1 MSEHE
6 GRSYYRKADYYN
18 SDLKGHHYSDGDWW
32 KGHGG
37 SGFYVDTDFT
47 HRDLVV
53 SLHPNMKIKRKDD
66 GSIDYD
72 VLRLNSKTVVRNT
85 ETVNT
90 KEGTSKVNTAEVK
103 KEVLEEKHVQWEAFS
118 QEEADPDSLNVF
130 GRAVTYPYSKV
141 PILKT
146 FVHEDFNVSVANSW
160 TNNGGGDAV
169 AEIFNMVKPY
179 AAYLPYLKDQFMIAW
194 DAQKNGLSKEDL
206 KDIKNSK
213 VADFAMTAVN
223 TIHSALEGTGDRK
236 NHDEGTNLFDTITK
250 ELNSSLVSQ
259 GSRFSYYQGTGTS
272 FSHLNMRTTIFPEYD
287 SDGNLITVLDKLEKI
302 FPYVM
307 GSFEHDELI
316 KKINAEDFV
325 AWQRPPGGFEANI
338 FDIDAIQKGTLKL
351 KIGSMYSLDN
361 LVVQSMQLN
370 LSKTV
375 LKIPNPFKQLKT
387 PTPLYAEIT
396 LDLMPVTKYSVNS
409 LMDFVNGSRM
419 KTCKINQAKG
429 YNDALESRIDEISS
443 LFGKGKYN
451 SDGSIN
457 EENSKEG
464 KYITKYETTTDIDG
478 KIIPKLDEYGE
489 PITTEIE
496 VTDAE
501 FERYKAY
508 SDNLNSD
515 GTVTEGVVETT
526 RTVEWTNSESIAD
539 RVYKVNSQ
547 TAYKN
552 GSAEISKVEFSV
564 GTDEFLD
571 KLQTMTIDSESFK
584 YYLDNVDDCKESKDQ
599 DSAIRDNLELFE
611 QLGEDVYNMPETNKD
626 FSRIVKTEKPN
637 GNVIYEFE
645 NADGEISDYREIN
658 PSGEIVEERKT
669 FNSDGRTLRI
679 TTNYEDR
686 DAEASGV
693 SGFGYNRVISWVDG
707 DKEVV
712 LSNTITDNTS
722 IQSGKYLITYYNDSL
737 DPNKS
742 IVKTDEFGY
751 VLGNTEGLSVVY
763 TDKNGKTLTGAE
775 YDALTQLIN
784 NPSDPGGDL
793 IRLVTNGVKSWADRK
808 LTGEIMIQ

>member
-169 AEIFNMVKPY
+169 AEIYNLVKPY

-194 DAQKNGLSKEDL
+194 DAQKKGLSEGDI

-213 VADFAMTAVN
+213 IASFAMEAVN
-223 TIHSALEGTGDRK
+223 KAHEFLEGTGDRK
-236 NHDEGTNLFDTITK
+236 NHNEGTNLFDTITK
-250 ELNSSLVSQ
+250 ELNSTLVSQ

-272 FSHLNMRTTIFPEYD
+272 FSHLNMRTTVFPEYD
-287 SDGNLITVLDKLEKI
+287 SNGNLITVLDKLEKI

-478 KIIPKLDEYGE
+478 KVIPKLDEYGE

-501 FERYKAY
+501 FEKYKVY
-508 SDNLNSD
+508 NDNLNSD

-552 GSAEISKVEFSV
+552 GSAETSKVEFTV

-571 KLQTMTIDSESFK
+571 KLQTIDSESFK
-584 YYLDNVDDCKESKDQ
+584 TYLDAIDNCKESKDW
-599 DSAIRDNLELFE
+599 DSSVTDKLSLFE
-611 QLGEDVYNMPETNKD
+611 QLGDNMPETSED
-626 FSRIVKTEKPN
+626 FQRIIKTEKSD
-637 GNVIYEFE
+637 GNTVYEF
-645 NADGEISDYREIN
+645 DGVGDYREIKS
-658 PSGEIVEERKT
+658 SGEIVEERKT
-669 FNSDGRTLRI
+669 IKSDNRLLRI
-679 TTNYEDR
+679 TENYDNT
-686 DAEASGV
+686 SIP
-693 SGFGYNRVISWVDG
+693 GYGSKVVTYLDG
-707 DKEVV
+707 DKEIV
-712 LSNTITDNTS
+712 LSNTVTQAD
-722 IQSGKYLITYYNDSL
+722 GYLVTYYNDSL
-737 DPNKS
+737 DPSKS
-742 IVKTDEFGY
+742 IVKTQEFGY
-751 VLGNTEGLSVVY
+751 VLNNTEGLSVMY
-763 TDKNGKTLTGAE
+763 TDKNGNVLTGTE
-775 YDALTQLIN
+775 YALKQDI
-784 NPSDPGGDL
+784 SKQGDKL
-793 IRLVTNGVKSWADRK
+793 QILLNGM
-808 LTGEIMIQ
+808 LNTTGTIK

>member
-85 ETVNT
+85 ETINT

-169 AEIFNMVKPY
+169 SEIFNLVKPY

-194 DAQKNGLSKEDL
+194 DAQKNGLSKEDM
-206 KDIKNSK
+206 KDIKNSR
-213 VADFAMTAVN
+213 VADFAMNAVN
-223 TIHSALEGTGDRK
+223 TIHNALEGTGDRK

-250 ELNSSLVSQ
+250 ELNSTLVSQ

-272 FSHLNMRTTIFPEYD
+272 FSHLNMRTTVFPEYD

-478 KIIPKLDEYGE
+478 KVIPKLDEYGE

-501 FERYKAY
+501 FEKYKAY
-508 SDNLNSD
+508 DDKLNSD

-526 RTVEWTNSESIAD
+526 RTVEWTNSDSIAD

-552 GSAEISKVEFSV
+552 GAAETSSVEFTV

-571 KLQTMTIDSESFK
+571 KLQTIDSESFK
-584 YYLDNVDDCKESKDQ
+584 TYLDAIDNCKESKDW
-599 DSAIRDNLELFE
+599 DSSVTDKLSLFE
-611 QLGEDVYNMPETNKD
+611 QLGEDVYNMPETSED
-626 FSRIVKTEKPN
+626 FQRIIKTEKSN
-637 GNVIYEFE
+637 GNTVYEF
-645 NADGEISDYREIN
+645 DGVGDYREIKS
-658 PSGEIVEERKT
+658 SGEIVEEQKT
-669 FNSDGRTLRI
+669 IKSDNRLLRI
-679 TTNYEDR
+679 TENYENT
-686 DAEASGV
+686 SIP
-693 SGFGYNRVISWVDG
+693 GYGSKVVTYLDG
-707 DKEVV
+707 NKEIV
-712 LSNTITDNTS
+712 LSNTVTQND
-722 IQSGKYLITYYNDSL
+722 GYLVTYYNDSL
-737 DPNKS
+737 DPSKS

-751 VLGNTEGLSVVY
+751 ILNNTEGLSVMY
-763 TDKNGKTLTGAE
+763 TDKNGNVLTGTE
-775 YDALTQLIN
+775 YALKQDI
-784 NPSDPGGDL
+784 SKQGD
-793 IRLVTNGVKSWADRK
+793 RLQILLNGM
-808 LTGEIMIQ
+808 LNTTGTIK

>member
-146 FVHEDFNVSVANSW
+146 FVHEDFNVSIANSW

-169 AEIFNMVKPY
+169 SEIFNLVKPY

-194 DAQKNGLSKEDL
+194 DAQKNGLSKEDM

-213 VADFAMTAVN
+213 VADFAMNAVN
-223 TIHSALEGTGDRK
+223 TIHNALEGTGDRT
-236 NHDEGTNLFDTITK
+236 NHNEGTNLFDTITK
-250 ELNSSLVSQ
+250 ELNSTLVSQ

-287 SDGNLITVLDKLEKI
+287 SDGNLITVLDKLEKL

-478 KIIPKLDEYGE
+478 KIVPKLDEYGE

-501 FERYKAY
+501 FEKYKAY

-526 RTVEWTNSESIAD
+526 RTVEWTNSDSIAD

-552 GSAEISKVEFSV
+552 GSAETSKVEFTV

-571 KLQTMTIDSESFK
+571 KLQTIDSESFK
-584 YYLDNVDDCKESKDQ
+584 TYLDAIDNCKESKDW
-599 DSAIRDNLELFE
+599 SNTVTDNLSLFE
-611 QLGEDVYNMPETNKD
+611 QLGEEIYNMPETNKD
-626 FSRIVKTEKPN
+626 FSRIIKTEKSD
-637 GNVIYEFE
+637 GNVVYEFE
-645 NADGEISDYREIN
+645 GIGDYREIN
-658 PSGEIVEERKT
+658 PSGEIVEEQKT
-669 FNSDGRTLRI
+669 IKSDNRLLRI
-679 TTNYEDR
+679 TENYENT
-686 DAEASGV
+686 SIP
-693 SGFGYNRVISWVDG
+693 GYGSKVVTYLDG
-707 DKEVV
+707 DKEIV
-712 LSNTITDNTS
+712 LSNTVTQND
-722 IQSGKYLITYYNDSL
+722 GYLITYYNDSL
-737 DPNKS
+737 DPSKS

-751 VLGNTEGLSVVY
+751 ILNNTEGLSVMY
-763 TDKNGKTLTGAE
+763 TDKNGNVLTGTE
-775 YDALTQLIN
+775 YALKQDI
-784 NPSDPGGDL
+784 SKQGD
-793 IRLVTNGVKSWADRK
+793 RLQILLNGM
-808 LTGEIMIQ
+808 LNTTGTIK

>member
-85 ETVNT
+85 ETINT

-169 AEIFNMVKPY
+169 SEIFNLVKPY

-194 DAQKNGLSKEDL
+194 DAQKNGLSKEDM
-206 KDIKNSK
+206 KDIKNSR
-213 VADFAMTAVN
+213 VADFAMNAVN
-223 TIHSALEGTGDRK
+223 TIHNALEGTGDRK
-236 NHDEGTNLFDTITK
+236 NHGEGSNLFDTITK
-250 ELNSSLVSQ
+250 ELNSTLVSQ

-325 AWQRPPGGFEANI
+325 SWQRPPGGFEANI

-478 KIIPKLDEYGE
+478 KIVPKLDEYGE

-501 FERYKAY
+501 FEKYKAY
-508 SDNLNSD
+508 DDKLNSD

-526 RTVEWTNSESIAD
+526 RTVEWTNSDSIAD

-552 GSAEISKVEFSV
+552 GSAETSSVEFTV

-571 KLQTMTIDSESFK
+571 KLQTIDSESFK
-584 YYLDNVDDCKESKDQ
+584 TYLDAINNCKESKDW
-599 DSAIRDNLELFE
+599 SNTVTDNLSLFE
-611 QLGEDVYNMPETNKD
+611 QLGEEIYNMPETNKD
-626 FSRIVKTEKPN
+626 FSRIIKTEKSD
-637 GNVIYEFE
+637 GNVVYEFE
-645 NADGEISDYREIN
+645 GIGDYREIKS
-658 PSGEIVEERKT
+658 SGEIVEEQKT
-669 FNSDGRTLRI
+669 IKSDNRLLRI
-679 TTNYEDR
+679 TENYENT
-686 DAEASGV
+686 SIP
-693 SGFGYNRVISWVDG
+693 GYGSKVVTYLDG
-707 DKEVV
+707 DKEIV
-712 LSNTITDNTS
+712 LSNTVTQND
-722 IQSGKYLITYYNDSL
+722 GYLVTYYNDSL
-737 DPNKS
+737 DPSKS

-751 VLGNTEGLSVVY
+751 ILNNTEGLSVMY
-763 TDKNGKTLTGAE
+763 TDKNGNVLTGTE
-775 YDALTQLIN
+775 YALKQDI
-784 NPSDPGGDL
+784 SKQGD
-793 IRLVTNGVKSWADRK
+793 RLQILLNGM
-808 LTGEIMIQ
+808 LNTTGTIK

>member
-169 AEIFNMVKPY
+169 SEIFNMVKPY

-223 TIHSALEGTGDRK
+223 TIHSALEGTGDRT
-236 NHDEGTNLFDTITK
+236 NHNEGTNLFDTITK

-272 FSHLNMRTTIFPEYD
+272 FSHLNMRTTVFPEYD

-478 KIIPKLDEYGE
+478 KVIPKLDEYGE

-501 FERYKAY
+501 FEKYKAY
-508 SDNLNSD
+508 DDKLNSD

-552 GSAEISKVEFSV
+552 GSAETSKVEFSV

-571 KLQTMTIDSESFK
+571 KLQTIDSESFK
-584 YYLDNVDDCKESKDQ
+584 TYLDNIENLKESKDWN
-599 DSAIRDNLELFE
+599 STVRDNLELFE
-611 QLGEDVYNMPETNKD
+611 QLGEDVYNMPEVTNKD

-645 NADGEISDYREIN
+645 NEDGELSDYREIN
-658 PSGEIVEERKT
+658 PTGKIVEEQKT
-669 FNSDGRTLRI
+669 FNSDGRTI
-679 TTNYEDR
+679 KVTTNYDNTPIP
-686 DAEASGV
+686 GQ
-693 SGFGYNRVISWVDG
+693 GYNKVISCVEG
-707 DKEVV
+707 DKEIV
-712 LSNTITDNTS
+712 LSNTVTLD
-722 IQSGKYLITYYNDSL
+722 SGYLMTYYNDSL
-737 DPNKS
+737 DTNKS
-742 IVKTDEFGY
+742 VIKTNEFGY
-751 VLGNTEGLSVVY
+751 TLDNTEGLSVVY
-763 TDKNGKTLTGAE
+763 TDMNGNTYTGSEYLKQNVGTLRLLLNGMTNKTLSGT
-775 YDALTQLIN
+775 I
-784 NPSDPGGDL
+784 
-793 IRLVTNGVKSWADRK
+793 K
-808 LTGEIMIQ
+808 

>member
-85 ETVNT
+85 ETINT

-169 AEIFNMVKPY
+169 SEIFNLVKPY

-194 DAQKNGLSKEDL
+194 DAQKNGLSKEDM
-206 KDIKNSK
+206 KDIKNSR
-213 VADFAMTAVN
+213 VADFAMNAVN
-223 TIHSALEGTGDRK
+223 TIHNALEGTGDRK

-250 ELNSSLVSQ
+250 ELNSTLVSQ

-272 FSHLNMRTTIFPEYD
+272 FSHLNMRTTVFPEYD

-387 PTPLYAEIT
+387 PTPLYAEVT

-478 KIIPKLDEYGE
+478 KVIPKLDEYGE

-501 FERYKAY
+501 FEKYKAY
-508 SDNLNSD
+508 DDKLNSD

-526 RTVEWTNSESIAD
+526 RTVEWTNSDSIAD

-552 GSAEISKVEFSV
+552 GAAETSSVEFTV

-571 KLQTMTIDSESFK
+571 KLQTIDSESFK
-584 YYLDNVDDCKESKDQ
+584 TYLDAIDNCKESKDW
-599 DSAIRDNLELFE
+599 DSSVTDKLSLFE
-611 QLGEDVYNMPETNKD
+611 QLGEDVYNMPETSED
-626 FSRIVKTEKPN
+626 FQRIIKTEKSN
-637 GNVIYEFE
+637 GNTVYEF
-645 NADGEISDYREIN
+645 DGVGDYREIKS
-658 PSGEIVEERKT
+658 SGEIVEEQKT
-669 FNSDGRTLRI
+669 IKSDNRLLRI
-679 TTNYEDR
+679 TENYENT
-686 DAEASGV
+686 SIP
-693 SGFGYNRVISWVDG
+693 GYGSKVVTYLDG
-707 DKEVV
+707 NKEIV
-712 LSNTITDNTS
+712 LSNTVTQND
-722 IQSGKYLITYYNDSL
+722 GYLVTYYNDSL
-737 DPNKS
+737 DPSKS

-751 VLGNTEGLSVVY
+751 ILNNTEGLSVMY
-763 TDKNGKTLTGAE
+763 TDKNGNVLTGTE
-775 YDALTQLIN
+775 YALKQDI
-784 NPSDPGGDL
+784 SKQGD
-793 IRLVTNGVKSWADRK
+793 RLQILLNGM
-808 LTGEIMIQ
+808 LNTTGTIK

>member
-85 ETVNT
+85 ETINT

-169 AEIFNMVKPY
+169 SEIFNLVKPY

-194 DAQKNGLSKEDL
+194 DAQKNGLSKEDM
-206 KDIKNSK
+206 KDIKNSR
-213 VADFAMTAVN
+213 VADFAMNAVN
-223 TIHSALEGTGDRK
+223 TIHNALEGTGDRK
-236 NHDEGTNLFDTITK
+236 NHGEGSNLFDTITK
-250 ELNSSLVSQ
+250 ELNSTLVSQ

-325 AWQRPPGGFEANI
+325 SWQRPPGGFEANI

-478 KIIPKLDEYGE
+478 KIVPKLDEYGE

-501 FERYKAY
+501 FEKYKAY
-508 SDNLNSD
+508 DDKLNSD

-526 RTVEWTNSESIAD
+526 RTVEWTNSDSIAD

-552 GSAEISKVEFSV
+552 GSAETSSVEFTV

-571 KLQTMTIDSESFK
+571 KLQTIDSESFK
-584 YYLDNVDDCKESKDQ
+584 TYLDAIDNCKESKDW
-599 DSAIRDNLELFE
+599 SNTVTDNLSLFE
-611 QLGEDVYNMPETNKD
+611 QLGEEIYNMPETNKD
-626 FSRIVKTEKPN
+626 FSRIIKTEKSD
-637 GNVIYEFE
+637 GNVVYEFE
-645 NADGEISDYREIN
+645 GIGDYREIKS
-658 PSGEIVEERKT
+658 SGEIVEEQKT
-669 FNSDGRTLRI
+669 IKSDNRLLRI
-679 TTNYEDR
+679 TENYENT
-686 DAEASGV
+686 SIP
-693 SGFGYNRVISWVDG
+693 GYGSKVVTYLDG
-707 DKEVV
+707 DKEIV
-712 LSNTITDNTS
+712 LSNTVTQND
-722 IQSGKYLITYYNDSL
+722 GYLVTYYNDSL
-737 DPNKS
+737 DPSKS

-751 VLGNTEGLSVVY
+751 ILNNTEGLSVMY
-763 TDKNGKTLTGAE
+763 TDKNGNVLTGTE
-775 YDALTQLIN
+775 YALKQDI
-784 NPSDPGGDL
+784 SKQGD
-793 IRLVTNGVKSWADRK
+793 RLQILLNGM
-808 LTGEIMIQ
+808 LNTTGTIK

>member
-169 AEIFNMVKPY
+169 SDIYNLVKPY

-194 DAQKNGLSKEDL
+194 DAQKKGLSEGDL
-206 KDIKNSK
+206 KDIKNSR
-213 VADFAMTAVN
+213 VASLAMEAVN
-223 TIHSALEGTGDRK
+223 KAHEFLEGTGDRT
-236 NHDEGTNLFDTITK
+236 NHNEGTNLFDTITK
-250 ELNSSLVSQ
+250 ELNSTLVSQ

-272 FSHLNMRTTIFPEYD
+272 FSHLNMRTTVFPEYD
-287 SDGNLITVLDKLEKI
+287 SNGNLITVLDKLEKI

-478 KIIPKLDEYGE
+478 KVIPKLDEYGE

-501 FERYKAY
+501 FEKYKAY

-552 GSAEISKVEFSV
+552 GSAETSKVEFSV
-564 GTDEFLD
+564 DTDEFLD
-571 KLQTMTIDSESFK
+571 KLQTIDSESFK
-584 YYLDNVDDCKESKDQ
+584 TYLDAIDNCKESKDW
-599 DSAIRDNLELFE
+599 SNTVTDNLSLFE
-611 QLGEDVYNMPETNKD
+611 QLGEEIYNMPETNKD
-626 FSRIVKTEKPN
+626 FSRILKTEKSD
-637 GNVIYEFE
+637 GNVVYKFE
-645 NADGEISDYREIN
+645 GIGDYREIK
-658 PSGEIVEERKT
+658 PSGEIVEEQKT
-669 FNSDGRTLRI
+669 IKSDNRLLRI
-679 TTNYEDR
+679 TENYENT
-686 DAEASGV
+686 SIP
-693 SGFGYNRVISWVDG
+693 GYGSKAVTYLDG
-707 DKEVV
+707 DKEIV
-712 LSNTITDNTS
+712 LSNTVTQTD
-722 IQSGKYLITYYNDSL
+722 GYLVTYYNDTL
-737 DPNKS
+737 DPSKS
-742 IVKTDEFGY
+742 IIKTDEFGY
-751 VLGNTEGLSVVY
+751 VLNNTEGLSVTY
-763 TDKNGKTLTGAE
+763 TDKNGNVLTGTE
-775 YDALTQLIN
+775 YALKQDI
-784 NPSDPGGDL
+784 SKQGDKL
-793 IRLVTNGVKSWADRK
+793 QILLNGM
-808 LTGEIMIQ
+808 LNTTGTIK

>member
-85 ETVNT
+85 ETINT

-169 AEIFNMVKPY
+169 SEIFNLVKPY

-194 DAQKNGLSKEDL
+194 DAQKNGLSKEDM
-206 KDIKNSK
+206 KDIKNSR
-213 VADFAMTAVN
+213 VADFAMNAVN
-223 TIHSALEGTGDRK
+223 TIHNALEGTGDRK
-236 NHDEGTNLFDTITK
+236 NHGEGSNLFDTITK
-250 ELNSSLVSQ
+250 ELNSTLVSQ

-325 AWQRPPGGFEANI
+325 SWQRPPGGFEANI

-478 KIIPKLDEYGE
+478 KVIPKLDEYGE

-501 FERYKAY
+501 FEKYKAY
-508 SDNLNSD
+508 DDKLNSD

-526 RTVEWTNSESIAD
+526 RTVEWTNSDSIAD

-552 GSAEISKVEFSV
+552 GSAETSSVEFTV

-571 KLQTMTIDSESFK
+571 KLQTIDSESFK
-584 YYLDNVDDCKESKDQ
+584 TYLDAINNCKESKDW
-599 DSAIRDNLELFE
+599 SNTVTDNLSLFE
-611 QLGEDVYNMPETNKD
+611 QLGEEIYNMPETNKD
-626 FSRIVKTEKPN
+626 FSRIIKTEKSD
-637 GNVIYEFE
+637 GNVVYEFE
-645 NADGEISDYREIN
+645 GIGDYREIKS
-658 PSGEIVEERKT
+658 SGEIVEEQKT
-669 FNSDGRTLRI
+669 IKSDNRLLRI
-679 TTNYEDR
+679 TENYENT
-686 DAEASGV
+686 SIP
-693 SGFGYNRVISWVDG
+693 GYGSKVVTYLDG
-707 DKEVV
+707 DKEIV
-712 LSNTITDNTS
+712 LSNTVTQND
-722 IQSGKYLITYYNDSL
+722 GYLVTYYNDSL
-737 DPNKS
+737 DPSKS

-751 VLGNTEGLSVVY
+751 ILNNTEGLSVMY
-763 TDKNGKTLTGAE
+763 TDKNGNVLTGTE
-775 YDALTQLIN
+775 YALKQDI
-784 NPSDPGGDL
+784 SKQGD
-793 IRLVTNGVKSWADRK
+793 RLQILLNGM
-808 LTGEIMIQ
+808 LNTTGTIK

>member
-160 TNNGGGDAV
+160 TNNGGGDA
-169 AEIFNMVKPY
+169 ISDIYNLVKPY

-194 DAQKNGLSKEDL
+194 DAQKKGLSDGDL
-206 KDIKNSK
+206 KDIKNSR
-213 VADFAMTAVN
+213 VASLAMEAVN
-223 TIHSALEGTGDRK
+223 KAHEFLEGTGDRK
-236 NHDEGTNLFDTITK
+236 NHNEGSNLFDTITK
-250 ELNSSLVSQ
+250 ELNSTLVSQ

-272 FSHLNMRTTIFPEYD
+272 FSHLNMRTTVFPEYD
-287 SDGNLITVLDKLEKI
+287 SDGNLITVLDKLEKL

-478 KIIPKLDEYGE
+478 KVIPKLDEYGE

-501 FERYKAY
+501 FEKYKAY
-508 SDNLNSD
+508 DDKLNSD

-526 RTVEWTNSESIAD
+526 RTVEWTNSDSIAD

-552 GSAEISKVEFSV
+552 GSAETSSVEFTV

-571 KLQTMTIDSESFK
+571 KLQTIDSESFK
-584 YYLDNVDDCKESKDQ
+584 TYLDAVDNCKESKDW
-599 DSAIRDNLELFE
+599 DNSVTDKLSLFE
-611 QLGEDVYNMPETNKD
+611 QLGEEVYNMPETSED
-626 FSRIVKTEKPN
+626 FQRIIKTVKPN
-637 GNVIYEFE
+637 GNTVYEF
-645 NADGEISDYREIN
+645 DGIGDYREIS

-669 FNSDGRTLRI
+669 IESLDGRTLRI
-679 TTNYEDR
+679 TTNYEDK
-686 DAEASGV
+686 DADVSGV
-693 SGFGYNRVISWVDG
+693 SGFGYNRVVTYVEG

-712 LSNTITDNTS
+712 LSNTIVDNTS
-722 IQSGKYLITYYNDSL
+722 VQSNKYLITYYNDSL
-737 DPNKS
+737 DPSKS

-775 YDALTQLIN
+775 YDALTNIFTD
-784 NPSDPGGDL
+784 SDGNRN
-793 IRLVTNGVKSWADRK
+793 RLVLNGIINTALSSTIK
-808 LTGEIMIQ
+808 

>member
-169 AEIFNMVKPY
+169 SDIYNLVKPY

-194 DAQKNGLSKEDL
+194 DAQKKGLSEGDL
-206 KDIKNSK
+206 KDIKNSR
-213 VADFAMTAVN
+213 VASLAMEAVN
-223 TIHSALEGTGDRK
+223 KAHEFLEGTGDRK

-250 ELNSSLVSQ
+250 ELNSTLVSQ

-478 KIIPKLDEYGE
+478 KVIPKLDEYGE

-501 FERYKAY
+501 FEKYKAY

-552 GSAEISKVEFSV
+552 GSAETSKVEFSV

-571 KLQTMTIDSESFK
+571 KLQTIDSESFK
-584 YYLDNVDDCKESKDQ
+584 SYLDNIENLKESKDFQ
-599 DSAIRDNLELFE
+599 
-611 QLGEDVYNMPETNKD
+611 
-626 FSRIVKTEKPN
+626 RIIKTVKPD
-637 GNVIYEFE
+637 GNIVYEFE
-645 NADGEISDYREIN
+645 GVGDYREIN
-658 PSGEIVEERKT
+658 STGEIVEERKT
-669 FNSDGRTLRI
+669 FNSDNRNIRVV
-679 TTNYEDR
+679 TNYENTPIP
-686 DAEASGV
+686 GY
-693 SGFGYNRVISWVDG
+693 GYNKVITCVEG
-707 DKEVV
+707 GKEIV
-712 LSNTITDNTS
+712 LSNTITQAD
-722 IQSGKYLITYYNDSL
+722 GYLITYYNDSL
-737 DPNKS
+737 DTSKS
-742 IVKTDEFGY
+742 VVKTDEFGY
-751 VLGNTEGLSVVY
+751 ILNNTEGLSVTY
-763 TDKNGKTLTGAE
+763 TDKNGNVLTGTE
-775 YDALTQLIN
+775 YALKQDISKQGDQLQI
-784 NPSDPGGDL
+784 L
-793 IRLVTNGVKSWADRK
+793 LNGIIKTAS
-808 LTGEIMIQ
+808 TGTIK